1 MGSGEPTGRKEWI
14 MPRYRVT
21 ISGQGYEAMADLV
34 RVHEVVVL
42 HRTSRHK
49 GQERYTV
56 EALADD
62 GVIQKLTQ
70 AGYQVERHEDVD
82 ELGRQRQQEVG
93 QGNRYATS

>member
-1 MGSGEPTGRKEWI
+1 

-34 RVHEVVVL
+34 RVHQIVVL

-49 GQERYTV
+49 GRQRYTV

-62 GVIQKLTQ
+62 GVIQQLTQ

-82 ELGRQRQQEVG
+82 EVGRQRQQEVG

>member
-1 MGSGEPTGRKEWI
+1 

-34 RVHEVVVL
+34 RRHEVTVL
-42 HRTSRHK
+42 HRTSRHQ
-49 GQERYTV
+49 GQQRYTV
-56 EALADD
+56 DALADD

-70 AGYQVERHEDVD
+70 AGYEVERHEDVD

>member
-1 MGSGEPTGRKEWI
+1 

-34 RVHEVVVL
+34 RVHQIVVL

-49 GQERYTV
+49 GRQRYTV

-62 GVIQKLTQ
+62 GE
-70 AGYQVERHEDVD
+70 GYH
-82 ELGRQRQQEVG
+82 GTYN
-93 QGNRYATS
+93 QGPYRPSCCLND